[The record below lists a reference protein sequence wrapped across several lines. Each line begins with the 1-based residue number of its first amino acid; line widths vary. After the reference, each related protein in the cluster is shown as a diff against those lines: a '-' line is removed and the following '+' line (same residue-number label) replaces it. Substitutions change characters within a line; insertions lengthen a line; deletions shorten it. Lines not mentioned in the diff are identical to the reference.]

1 MLFKIYFGKN
11 RKNYSFF
18 WVIIVLLRL
27 VFVLKDRK
35 LELELEQSFSRSDVQ
50 VECYGHEKDPVQKV
64 VQSCGDVIVISESL
78 LPRPV
83 ESGIAMLNNLP
94 ETPTTVILHD
104 YDSAKEHAQL
114 MAVGADV
121 VLYSKIPLDI
131 LAEAIDATLESRRL
145 LVQQDRFDRRGKMLQ
160 PKLSDFESNSSIMQ
174 MFISD
179 VQQVAPSDSVLLI
192 MGETGVGKEHLAKA
206 IHAESPRASGP
217 FVALNTAAL
226 PEQLLES
233 ELFGH
238 ERGSFTGATRSRRG
252 AFEQSHGGTIFLD
265 EIGEM
270 PLHLQTK
277 LLRVLQDYEVR
288 PVGGDKPIWVDVRV
302 IAATNRDLEEEIL
315 QGNFR
320 KDLFYRLSVM
330 TLTIPP
336 LRDRRDD
343 IPALTRRFLN
353 YYRYKI
359 GRDITRISD
368 EALQAFY
375 NYDWPGNIRELMNVI
390 ERAMLICKTDE
401 ISLYDLPGVF
411 HKGTS
416 LDEKTLPGGNGAFL
430 SWKGKTLPQVQEEVM
445 DQVELS
451 YLKMVLTECRGK
463 VSRAAALA
471 GITTRSLYNKMKRLG
486 LRKEDFKKG

>member
-1 MLFKIYFGKN
+1 MLI
-11 RKNYSFF
+11 
-18 WVIIVLLRL
+18 RL
-27 VFVLKDRK
+27 VFILQDKK
-35 LELELEQSFSRSDVQ
+35 LEMDLEKSFSRSDVQ
-50 VECYGHEKDPVQKV
+50 VECFGHEKNPLQKV

-83 ESGIAMLNNLP
+83 ESGIAMLNTLP

-114 MAVGADV
+114 MAAGADV
-121 VLYSKIPLDI
+121 VLFSKIPRDI
-131 LAEAIDATLESRRL
+131 LVEAIDATLESRHQ
-145 LVQQDRFDRRGKMLQ
+145 LVLQDRYERRGRTQ
-160 PKLSDFESNSSIMQ
+160 PKLSDFESTSTIMQ
-174 MFISD
+174 MFIND
-179 VQQVAPSDSVLLI
+179 VRQVAPSDSVLLI
-192 MGETGVGKEHLAKA
+192 LGETGVGKEHLAKA
-206 IHAESPRASGP
+206 IHAESSRASGP
-217 FVALNTAAL
+217 FIALNTAAL

-315 QGNFR
+315 RGNFR

-336 LRDRRDD
+336 LRDRREE

-353 YYRYKI
+353 YFRYKI

-368 EALQAFY
+368 EALQALY
-375 NYDWPGNIRELMNVI
+375 NYEWPGNVRELMNVI
-390 ERAMLICKTDE
+390 ERAMLICKTDT
-401 ISLYDLPGVF
+401 ISLSDLPGVF
-411 HKGTS
+411 HKGAS
-416 LDEKTLPGGNGAFL
+416 LEEQILLDGKEALFA
-430 SWKGKTLPQVQEEVM
+430 WKGKTLPQVQAEVV
-445 DQVELS
+445 DQVELL
-451 YLKMVLTECRGK
+451 YLQMILTECRGRI
-463 VSRAAALA
+463 SRAASLA
-471 GITTRSLYNKMKRLG
+471 GINSRSVYNKMQRLG
-486 LRKEDFKKG
+486 LKKEDFKQG